1 MDVLYWKPV
10 PAKGSKGEKFLAEEY
25 AGRQQGASNGEID
38 PGQDEHSQ
46 SNAWASSR
54 TPNFCWPK
62 DMKAHVAYGN
72 ALMGGP
78 AYNWCFDEALDLY
91 HKATYRGGMDR
102 D

>member
-1 MDVLYWKPV
+1 
-10 PAKGSKGEKFLAEEY
+10 
-25 AGRQQGASNGEID
+25 
-38 PGQDEHSQ
+38 
-46 SNAWASSR
+46 
-54 TPNFCWPK
+54 
-62 DMKAHVAYGN
+62 MKAHVAYGN